1 MTWQSWRSISKV
13 GGNALHGHECC
24 ATERLMDHSVMPI
37 DTTEISLRR
46 MDAALARIAAAS
58 DRIQAG
64 RLQAAAQTVVL
75 EVQNERLRDAVADAV
90 GQLDTLI
97 TRVAGA

>member
-1 MTWQSWRSISKV
+1 
-13 GGNALHGHECC
+13 
-24 ATERLMDHSVMPI
+24 MPI
-37 DTTEISLRR
+37 DTTEISLHR

-64 RLQAAAQTVVL
+64 RLNAAAQTVAL